1 VVFEE
6 GSFGMWGGGESRDA
20 EGVVNIGPENI
31 KSSSSGVLIL
41 IDIYMDD
48 ILLATDDPRETDEV
62 NRLLA
67 SEY

>member
-1 VVFEE
+1 
-6 GSFGMWGGGESRDA
+6 MGGESRDA
-20 EGVVNIGPENI
+20 EGVVNIEPENI
-31 KSSSSGVLIL
+31 KSSSSGVPIL
-41 IDIYMDD
+41 ID

>member
-1 VVFEE
+1 V
-6 GSFGMWGGGESRDA
+6 GGGESRDA